1 MNIATREE
9 MRRLDKLALD
19 KLGLSGLVLMEN
31 AGRAVA
37 DGVKAVLGCVR
48 GRRVFVLAGKGNNG
62 GDGLVAA
69 RHLENDGAQV
79 RVFLFATPDQLT
91 NDAKV
96 NYGVLTA
103 AGGEVV
109 VVREERDWQ
118 RVKMALP
125 FADCLVDALVGT
137 GFAGALNG
145 AIARAANLLNEAQR
159 PVVAVDIPSGVD
171 ANTGLVAGV
180 AVQAQRTVTLALPKP
195 GVLLQPGAS
204 YAGELAVADIGIP
217 ARLTA
222 ELALRRHV
230 VEVDWVREV
239 LPKRRATDH
248 KGDAGRALIVAGSRG
263 LTGAAVLS
271 ATAAARAGAGLV
283 TAAVPR
289 ALELLVAGKLTEVMT
304 LGLPDQDEGA
314 GLTEAALPVL
324 AAKAAQSEVVA
335 VGPGLGRQA
344 GTQAVVRQLL
354 QQATCPLVLDAD
366 ALFAIANEPHLL
378 GKAAAVPVI
387 TPHPGEMARFWG
399 MKAAEINENR
409 LTVAQ
414 QAAEEWGAIVVLK
427 GAPTVIA
434 YLDGEVFINPTGGPE
449 LASGGTGDVL
459 TGVIAALIAQGLTS
473 HQAAVAGVY
482 VHGLAGRIL
491 ARQGELGVLAGDVAA
506 CLPAALAGIIG
517 GRGEVTALGS

>member
-9 MRRLDKLALD
+9 MRRLDKMALD

-37 DGVKAVLGCVR
+37 DGVKATLGCVA

-69 RHLENDGAQV
+69 RHLENDGAHV
-79 RVFLFATPDQLT
+79 RVFLFGTPDELSP
-91 NDAKV
+91 DAKV
-96 NYGVLTA
+96 NHRILTA
-103 AGGEVV
+103 AGGEVL

-137 GFAGALNG
+137 GAQGALSG
-145 AIARAANLLNEAQR
+145 AVERAAKLLNEAQR

-171 ANTGLVAGV
+171 ANTGLVSGP
-180 AVQAQRTVTLALPKP
+180 AVRAQRTVTLALPKP
-195 GVLLQPGAS
+195 GLLLQPGAG

-230 VEVDWVREV
+230 VENNWVREV
-239 LPKRRATDH
+239 LPKRRVTDH
-248 KGDAGRALIVAGSRG
+248 KGDAGRVLVVAGSRG

-271 ATAAARAGAGLV
+271 ATAAARSGAGLV

-289 ALELLVAGKLTEVMT
+289 SLELLVAGKLTEVMT
-304 LGLPDQDEGA
+304 LGLPDQGEGA
-314 GLTEAALPVL
+314 GLVDAAVETVL
-324 AAKAAQSEVVA
+324 AKAAQSDVVA
-335 VGPGLGRQA
+335 LGPGLGREA
-344 GTQAVVRQLL
+344 GTQSVVRQLL
-354 QQATCPLVLDAD
+354 QQAACPLVLDAD

-409 LTVAQ
+409 LAVAQ

-434 YLDGEVFINPTGGPE
+434 YPDGEVFVNPTGGPA

-459 TGVIAALIAQGLTS
+459 TGVIAAFIAQGMTS

-482 VHGLAGRIL
+482 VHGLAGQIL
-491 ARQGELGVLAGDVAA
+491 ARSGDLGVLAGDVAA
-506 CLPAALAGIIG
+506 CLPAALAGILG
-517 GRGEVTALGS
+517 QCGE